1 MDHAALEKS
10 LERQV
15 ISPVYLFHGE
25 ETYIRDRYLDR
36 LKALV
41 PEEVRDFNT
50 DIVDG
55 RETGLESILNM
66 ATTLPFMAEKRIV
79 IVKNAAGFKARRKS
93 QKENGEAQG
102 DQEEQEDKETPSNA
116 PLIKYLESPPDT
128 TCLIFCA
135 DSIDK
140 KLKVYKLI
148 EKNGQVV
155 EFSPLKGRE
164 LNEWIDRRARKL
176 GKIIEPSGMAGLIT
190 AVGGSLQ
197 QLNTELEKLAC
208 YSPTEKITAADV
220 EFMVSKTAEL
230 SIFELVDA
238 AAARNYQKAIKM
250 AREMVFLGEPVIKI
264 LFMVAR
270 QFRLILQV
278 KGMQEMGYT
287 DRQVAGEMR
296 VHPFVAQKCIKQ
308 ARNFT
313 MAELKSALEK
323 ILSTDAD
330 IKGGRQ
336 EAMLALEL
344 LIIGLCEK
352 K

>member
-1 MDHAALEKS
+1 MDHEGLGKS

-15 ISPVYLFHGE
+15 ISLVYLFHGE
-25 ETYIRDRYLDR
+25 ETYLRDRYLER
-36 LKALV
+36 FRALV

-55 RETGLESILNM
+55 RETGWEAIINM
-66 ATTLPFMAEKRIV
+66 ASTLPFMAERRIV
-79 IVKNAAGFKARRKS
+79 IVKNADGFKARRKS
-93 QKENGEAQG
+93 PNENGEEK
-102 DQEEQEDKETPSNA
+102 EEKEASSDA
-116 PLIKYLESPPDT
+116 GLIKYLENPPDT

-135 DSIDK
+135 DSIDRK
-140 KLKVYKLI
+140 RKVYKLI

-176 GKIIEPSGMAGLIT
+176 GKIIEPSGMAGLVT
-190 AVGGSLQ
+190 AVGNNLQ

-208 YSPTEKITAADV
+208 YSLTEKITAADV

-230 SIFELVDA
+230 SIFDLVDA
-238 AAARNYQKAIKM
+238 VGERNYKKAIKM
-250 AREMVFLGEPVIKI
+250 AREMVFLGEPVIRI

-278 KGMQEMGYT
+278 KGFQEMGYT
-287 DRQVAGEMR
+287 DQQVSAGLQ
-296 VHPFVAQKCIKQ
+296 VHPFVAQKCVKQ

-313 MAELKSALEK
+313 MAELKLALEK
-323 ILSTDAD
+323 ILATDAD
-330 IKGGRQ
+330 IKGGKQ
-336 EAMLALEL
+336 EGKLALEL
-344 LIIGLCEK
+344 MIIGLCEK
-352 K
+352 Q